1 MSQQGEMGEKGEQ
14 GEKGEKEKGKVVRG
28 ILSPRAWA
36 AESPGARLAGALRAL
51 DSQAVSARQGEREGK
66 MSRERERERE
76 RERDAL

>member
-1 MSQQGEMGEKGEQ
+1 M
-14 GEKGEKEKGKVVRG
+14 VRG

-51 DSQAVSARQGEREGK
+51 DSQAVSARQGERGEDVQG
-66 MSRERERERE
+66 ERE